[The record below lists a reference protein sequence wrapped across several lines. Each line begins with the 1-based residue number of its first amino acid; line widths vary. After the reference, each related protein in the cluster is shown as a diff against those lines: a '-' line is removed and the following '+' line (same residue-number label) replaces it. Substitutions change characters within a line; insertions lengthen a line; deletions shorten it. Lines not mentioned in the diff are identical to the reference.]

1 MANTTTIKRRINSIK
16 NTRQITKAMELVA
29 SSKLRRAQ
37 NQAEMTRNYRQAA
50 YRLLARLSRVREVE
64 QQPLFKKRTIK
75 TKLYILISSN
85 SGLAGAYNSNVFKKL
100 TSALEQDKAKGVKSR
115 VITIG
120 SKGVQLV
127 RQLKGVELEAHY
139 PNFGDEPT
147 ENDIRPIL
155 DYIVDGY
162 AEAKIDSVHLIYTVF
177 KSSITQEAT
186 NLALLPAHLEPRAS
200 DQIKPIDDDK
210 LPEIDMNFEPDV
222 ETVVHHVTARLIE
235 SQIWQALLES
245 LASEY
250 AMRMMAMKNATDNA
264 NDLIDDYT
272 LEYNTAR
279 QAAIT
284 QELAE
289 ITGGAEALSE
299 T

>member
-29 SSKLRRAQ
+29 SSKLRKAQ
-37 NQAEMTRNYRQAA
+37 NQAEVTRDYRQAA
-50 YRLLARLSRVREVE
+50 YHLLARLSQVREVE
-64 QQPLFKKRTIK
+64 QQPLFKKRPIK

-100 TSALEQDKAKGVKSR
+100 TSSVQQDQAKNIKVK

-120 SKGVQLV
+120 SKGVQFV
-127 RQLKGVELEAHY
+127 RQLKGIELEAHY

-155 DYIVDGY
+155 DFIVDSY
-162 AEAKIDSVHLIYTVF
+162 TEAKIDSVHLIYTVF

-186 NLALLPAHLEPRAS
+186 NLPLLPAHLEPRAS
-200 DQIKPIDDDK
+200 DKMKPDNGDQPADV
-210 LPEIDMNFEPDV
+210 DMNFEPDV
-222 ETVVHHVTARLIE
+222 ETVVHQVTARLIE

-279 QAAIT
+279 QTAIT

-289 ITGGAEALSE
+289 ITGGAEALKDN
-299 T
+299 

>member
-1 MANTTTIKRRINSIK
+1 MANTTTIKRRISSIK

-29 SSKLRRAQ
+29 SSKLRKAQ
-37 NQAEMTRNYRQAA
+37 TQAEVTRDYRQAA
-50 YRLLARLSRVREVE
+50 YHLLARLSRVREVE
-64 QQPLFKKRTIK
+64 QQPLFRKRPVK
-75 TKLYILISSN
+75 SKLYVLISSN

-100 TSALEQDKAKGVKSR
+100 THALEQDQAKGVKVK

-120 SKGVQLV
+120 SKGVQFV
-127 RQLKGVELEAHY
+127 RQLRGIELEAHY

-155 DYIVDGY
+155 DFIVDQY
-162 AEAKIDSVHLIYTVF
+162 AEARIDSVRLIYTVF

-186 NLALLPAHLEPRAS
+186 NLALLPARLEPRAS
-200 DQIKPIDDDK
+200 DQIKPEDGDK
-210 LPEIDMNFEPDV
+210 LADIDMNFEPDV
-222 ETVVHHVTARLIE
+222 ETVVQQITARLIE

-289 ITGGAEALSE
+289 ITGGAEALKD
-299 T
+299 

>member
-29 SSKLRRAQ
+29 SSKLRKAQ
-37 NQAEMTRNYRQAA
+37 NQAEVTRDYRLAA
-50 YRLLARLSRVREVE
+50 YRLLARLAQVREVE
-64 QQPLFKKRTIK
+64 QQPLFKQRPIK

-85 SGLAGAYNSNVFKKL
+85 SGLAGAYNANVFKKL
-100 TSALEQDKAKGVKSR
+100 TAGIKQDQANHVKVK

-120 SKGVQLV
+120 AKGVQFV
-127 RQLKGVELEAHY
+127 RQIKGIELEAHY
-139 PNFGDEPT
+139 PNFGDDPT
-147 ENDIRPIL
+147 ENDIRPVL
-155 DYIVDGY
+155 DFIISRYSDGH
-162 AEAKIDSVHLIYTVF
+162 IDSVHLIYTVF
-177 KSSITQEAT
+177 KSSISQEAT
-186 NLALLPAHLEPRAS
+186 NLALLPAHLEPRKG
-200 DQIKPIDDDK
+200 DQIQLAEAAVRGVD
-210 LPEIDMNFEPDV
+210 LNFEPDV
-222 ETVVHHVTARLIE
+222 ETVVHNVAARLIE
-235 SQIWQALLES
+235 VQVWQALLES

-264 NDLIDDYT
+264 NDLIADYT

-289 ITGGAEALSE
+289 ITGGAEALKDN
-299 T
+299 